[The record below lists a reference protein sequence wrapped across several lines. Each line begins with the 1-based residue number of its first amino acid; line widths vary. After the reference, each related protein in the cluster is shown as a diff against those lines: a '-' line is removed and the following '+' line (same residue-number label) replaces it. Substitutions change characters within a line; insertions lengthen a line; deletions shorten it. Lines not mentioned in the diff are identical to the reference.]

1 MSDLYQW
8 IFYPKYLHLVLSRC
22 TNNQIKSLKL
32 IGCVSNQSFCLLL
45 AFAGSIC
52 QIFSKGYFSL
62 SKTWLEHLCATFF
75 KTKISPSNRIWTSD
89 LWISALFHT
98 TVHRSTNW
106 AIEGTYLNH
115 VQTYR
120 GLYYQLSYR
129 GYVLEP
135 CSKLQR
141 TVRMAEWSKA
151 LRSGRSPLLWAW
163 VRIPLLT
170 KYFYFGSLQNRFG
183 LKVYNL

>member
-32 IGCVSNQSFCLLL
+32 IGCVSNQF
-45 AFAGSIC
+45 
-52 QIFSKGYFSL
+52 FSKGYFSL